1 MLARAKGLKGELI
14 RLRRAIHRH
23 PELGFREVKTAALI
37 AETLESLGIKVQIGV
52 AKTGVIGYL
61 GEGGPVVAIRADMDA
76 LPIQEL
82 NEVPYRSQ
90 LPGVMHACGHDAHV
104 AMALGAAI
112 LLKETEVEGEVRFLF
127 QPSEEHLDEEGKS
140 GAMRMVEE
148 RAMEGVEAIL
158 ALHVDSE
165 TESGIIKISPGPMA
179 AAVDSFKATIVGRGC
194 HGAYP
199 HRGVDPIFIAGQV
212 ILAIQGI
219 VSRRID
225 PVKEAVI
232 SIGTIHGGT
241 AENIIPEE
249 VELTGTIRS
258 FDQGVREQLHAEL
271 EKAFQVARTLG
282 GDFRLAIEEG
292 YPVMVNEERMTE
304 LIREVAIDLLG
315 EEKVLPKEPAMGAED
330 FSYFL
335 AQAPGAMFR
344 LGIKKGEIRPSHGP
358 HFDLD
363 EEVLPIGAAILAE
376 SARRYLASPL
386 IDFFGHHIGR

>member
-82 NEVPYRSQ
+82 NEVAYRSQ

-225 PVKEAVI
+225 PVKQAVI

-271 EKAFQVARTLG
+271 EKAFQVAQAMG
-282 GDFRLAIEEG
+282 GDFRLAIAEG

-304 LIREVAIDLLG
+304 LVRKVAIDLLG

-344 LGIKKGEIRPSHGP
+344 LGIKKGEMRPGHSP

-363 EEVLPIGAAILAE
+363 EEALPIGAAILAE
-376 SARRYLASPL
+376 SARRYLASP
-386 IDFFGHHIGR
+386 FN

>member
-82 NEVPYRSQ
+82 NEVAYRSQ

-271 EKAFQVARTLG
+271 EKAFQVAQAMG
-282 GDFRLAIEEG
+282 GDFRLTIEEG
-292 YPVMVNEERMTE
+292 YPVMVNEERMAE

-315 EEKVLPKEPAMGAED
+315 EEKVLPKELAMGAED

-344 LGIKKGEIRPSHGP
+344 LGIKKGEMRPGHSP

-363 EEVLPIGAAILAE
+363 EEALPIGAAILAA
-376 SARRYLASPL
+376 SARRYLASACN
-386 IDFFGHHIGR
+386 

>member
-1 MLARAKGLKGELI
+1 MLARAKALKGELI
-14 RLRRAIHRH
+14 RLHRAIHRH
-23 PELGFREVKTAALI
+23 PELGFEEVKTAALI
-37 AETLESLGIKVQIGV
+37 AETLESLGIKVQTGV

-90 LPGVMHACGHDAHV
+90 VPGVMHACGHDAHV
-104 AMALGAAI
+104 ATALGAAM
-112 LLKETEVEGEVRFLF
+112 LLREIKLEGEVRFLF
-127 QPSEEHLDEEGKS
+127 QPSEERVDEEGKS

-148 RAMEGVEAIL
+148 GVMEGVEAIL

-165 TESGIIKISPGPMA
+165 TESGVVKISPGPMSA
-179 AAVDSFKATIVGRGC
+179 GDDSFEATIMGRGC

-199 HRGVDPIFIAGQV
+199 HRGVDPIFIAGEV

-225 PVKEAVI
+225 PVKQAVI

-258 FDQGVREQLHAEL
+258 FEQEVREQLHTEL
-271 EKAFQVARTLG
+271 EKAFQVANALS
-282 GDFRLAIEEG
+282 GDFRLTIEEG
-292 YPVMVNEERMTE
+292 YPVMVNEEKMAE
-304 LIREVAIDLLG
+304 LIRGVAIDLLG
-315 EEKVLPKEPAMGAED
+315 QEKVLPKEPTMGAED

-344 LGIKKGEIRPSHGP
+344 LGIKKGEMRPGHSP

-363 EEVLPIGAAILAE
+363 EEALPIGAAILAE
-376 SARRYLASPL
+376 SARRYLASASN
-386 IDFFGHHIGR
+386 

>member
-1 MLARAKGLKGELI
+1 MLARAKKLKGELI

-37 AETLESLGIKVQIGV
+37 TETLESLGIRVQTGV

-61 GEGGPVVAIRADMDA
+61 GEGSSVVAIRADMDA

-82 NEVPYRSQ
+82 NEVSYRSQ
-90 LPGVMHACGHDAHV
+90 VPGVMHACGHDAHV
-104 AMALGAAI
+104 AMALGAAM
-112 LLKETEVEGEVRFLF
+112 LLKDMELGGEVRFLF
-127 QPSEEHLDEEGKS
+127 QPSEEDDDEEGKS

-148 RAMEGVEAIL
+148 GAMEGVKAIL

-179 AAVDSFKATIVGRGC
+179 AAVDSFKATIMGQGC

-199 HRGVDPIFIAGQV
+199 HRGVDPIFIAGEV
-212 ILAIQGI
+212 ILAIHGI

-225 PVKEAVI
+225 PVKQAVI
-232 SIGTIHGGT
+232 SIGSIHGGT
-241 AENIIPEE
+241 ADNIIPEG

-258 FDQGVREQLHAEL
+258 FEEEVREELFTEL
-271 EKAFQVARTLG
+271 EKAFQVTKALD
-282 GDFRLAIEEG
+282 GDFRLTIEKG
-292 YPVMVNEERMTE
+292 YPVTLNEEKMTE

-315 EEKVLPKEPAMGAED
+315 EDKVMPKEPAMGAED

-335 AQAPGAMFR
+335 AQASGAMFR
-344 LGIKKGEIRPSHGP
+344 LGVMKGEMRPGHSP
-358 HFDLD
+358 YFDLD
-363 EEVLPIGAAILAE
+363 EEALPIGAAILAE
-376 SARRYLASPL
+376 SARRYLASP
-386 IDFFGHHIGR
+386 FN

>member
-37 AETLESLGIKVQIGV
+37 AVTLESLGIKVQIGV

-82 NEVPYRSQ
+82 NEVAYRSQ

-104 AMALGAAI
+104 AMALGAAV
-112 LLKETEVEGEVRFLF
+112 LLKETKVEGEVRFLF

-148 RAMEGVEAIL
+148 GAMEGVEAIL

-165 TESGIIKISPGPMA
+165 MESGIIKISPGPMA

-225 PVKEAVI
+225 PVKAAVI

-241 AENIIPEE
+241 AENII
-249 VELTGTIRS
+249 
-258 FDQGVREQLHAEL
+258 
-271 EKAFQVARTLG
+271 
-282 GDFRLAIEEG
+282 
-292 YPVMVNEERMTE
+292 
-304 LIREVAIDLLG
+304 
-315 EEKVLPKEPAMGAED
+315 
-330 FSYFL
+330 
-335 AQAPGAMFR
+335 
-344 LGIKKGEIRPSHGP
+344 
-358 HFDLD
+358 
-363 EEVLPIGAAILAE
+363 
-376 SARRYLASPL
+376 
-386 IDFFGHHIGR
+386 

>member
-1 MLARAKGLKGELI
+1 MLARAKELKGELI

-37 AETLESLGIKVQIGV
+37 AETLESLGIKVRTGV

-61 GEGGPVVAIRADMDA
+61 GEGGPVLAIRADMDA

-90 LPGVMHACGHDAHV
+90 VPGLMHACGHDAHV
-104 AMALGAAI
+104 AVALGVAM
-112 LLKETEVEGEVRFLF
+112 LLKEMELEGEVRFLF
-127 QPSEEHLDEEGKS
+127 QPSEERVDEEGKS
-140 GAMRMVEE
+140 GAVRMVEGG
-148 RAMEGVEAIL
+148 AMEGVEAIL

-165 TESGIIKISPGPMA
+165 TESGVVKISPGPMA
-179 AAVDSFKATIVGRGC
+179 AAEDSFKATIMGRGC
-194 HGAYP
+194 HGAHP
-199 HRGVDPIFIAGQV
+199 DRGVDPIFIAGQV

-225 PVKEAVI
+225 PVKQAVI
-232 SIGTIHGGT
+232 SIGSIHGGT
-241 AENIIPEE
+241 AENVIPGE

-258 FDQGVREQLHAEL
+258 FEQGVREQLHTEL
-271 EKAFQVARTLG
+271 EKVFQVARVLG
-282 GDFRLAIEEG
+282 GDFRLTIEEG
-292 YPVMVNEERMTE
+292 YPVMVDEVKMAA

-315 EEKVLPKEPAMGAED
+315 EEKVWPKEPAMGAED

-344 LGIKKGEIRPSHGP
+344 LGVKRGEMRPGHSP

-363 EEVLPIGAAILAE
+363 EEALPIGAGILAE
-376 SARRYLASPL
+376 SARRYLASP
-386 IDFFGHHIGR
+386 FK

>member
-37 AETLESLGIKVQIGV
+37 AVTLESLGIKVQIGV

-82 NEVPYRSQ
+82 NEVAYRSQ

-219 VSRRID
+219 ISRRID

-249 VELTGTIRS
+249 VNLTGTIRS
-258 FDQGVREQLHAEL
+258 FDQGVREQLQAEL
-271 EKAFQVARTLG
+271 EKAFQVARALG

-292 YPVMVNEERMTE
+292 YPVMVNEERMAA

-315 EEKVLPKEPAMGAED
+315 EEKVLSKEPAMGAED

-344 LGIKKGEIRPSHGP
+344 LGIKRGEMRPGHSP

-363 EEVLPIGAAILAE
+363 EEALPIGAAILAE
-376 SARRYLASPL
+376 SARRYLASP
-386 IDFFGHHIGR
+386 FN

>member
-1 MLARAKGLKGELI
+1 MLARAKELKGELT

-37 AETLESLGIKVQIGV
+37 AETLESLRIRVQTGV

-90 LPGVMHACGHDAHV
+90 VPGVMHACGHDAHV
-104 AMALGAAI
+104 AMALGAAM
-112 LLKETEVEGEVRFLF
+112 LLREIELEGEVRFLF
-127 QPSEEHLDEEGKS
+127 QPSEERPDEEGKS
-140 GAMRMVEE
+140 GALRMAEE
-148 RAMEGVEAIL
+148 GVMEGVEAIL

-165 TESGIIKISPGPMA
+165 TESGSIKISPGPMA
-179 AAVDSFKATIVGRGC
+179 AAVDSFKATIMGRGC

-199 HRGVDPIFIAGQV
+199 HRGVDPIFIAGEV

-225 PVKEAVI
+225 PVKQAVV

-241 AENIIPEE
+241 AENIIPQE

-258 FDQGVREQLHAEL
+258 FEQGVREQLHTEL
-271 EKAFQVARTLG
+271 EKAFRVARALG
-282 GDFRLAIEEG
+282 GDFRFNIEEG
-292 YPVMVNEERMTE
+292 YPVMVNGERMAE
-304 LIREVAIDLLG
+304 LIREVAIALLG
-315 EEKVLPKEPAMGAED
+315 QEKVLPKEPAMGAED
-330 FSYFL
+330 FSFFL

-344 LGIKKGEIRPSHGP
+344 LGVKKGEMRPGHSP

-363 EEVLPIGAAILAE
+363 EEALPIGAAILAE
-376 SARRYLASPL
+376 SARRCLAAA
-386 IDFFGHHIGR
+386 FN

>member
-1 MLARAKGLKGELI
+1 MLARAKGLKREI
-14 RLRRAIHRH
+14 VRLRRAIHRH

-37 AETLESLGIKVQIGV
+37 AVTLESLGIKVQIGV

-82 NEVPYRSQ
+82 TEVVYRSQ

-148 RAMEGVEAIL
+148 GAMEGVEAIL

-165 TESGIIKISPGPMA
+165 TESGIVKISPGPMA

-258 FDQGVREQLHAEL
+258 FEQGVREQLRAEL
-271 EKAFQVARTLG
+271 EKAFQVAQAMG

-292 YPVMVNEERMTE
+292 YPVMVNEERMAE

-315 EEKVLPKEPAMGAED
+315 EEKVLSKEPAMGAED

-344 LGIKKGEIRPSHGP
+344 LGVKKGEMRPGHSP

-363 EEVLPIGAAILAE
+363 EGALPIGAAILAE
-376 SARRYLASPL
+376 SAKRYLASP
-386 IDFFGHHIGR
+386 FN

>member
-1 MLARAKGLKGELI
+1 MLAKAKELKGEFI

-37 AETLESLGIKVQIGV
+37 AETLESLGIRVQTGV

-76 LPIQEL
+76 LPILEL
-82 NEVPYRSQ
+82 NEVAYSSQ
-90 LPGVMHACGHDAHV
+90 VPGVMHACGHDAHV
-104 AMALGAAI
+104 AMALGAAM
-112 LLKETEVEGEVRFLF
+112 LLKEMELEGEVRFLF
-127 QPSEEHLDEEGKS
+127 QPSEEHPDEEGIS
-140 GAMRMVEE
+140 GAPRMIEE
-148 RAMEGVEAIL
+148 ESMDGVGAIL

-165 TESGIIKISPGPMA
+165 TESGFVQISPGPIA
-179 AAVDSFKATIVGRGC
+179 AAVDSFEATIVGRGC

-199 HRGVDPIFIAGQV
+199 HRGVDPIFIAGEV

-225 PVKEAVI
+225 SVKRAVI
-232 SIGTIHGGT
+232 SIGSIRGGT
-241 AENIIPEE
+241 AENIIPKE

-258 FDQGVREQLHAEL
+258 FEQEVREQLHAEL
-271 EKAFQVARTLG
+271 EKAFQVARALG
-282 GDFRLAIEEG
+282 GDFRLTIEEG
-292 YPVMVNEERMTE
+292 YPVMVNEGRMTQ

-315 EEKVLPKEPAMGAED
+315 EEEVLPEEPAMGAED

-344 LGIKKGEIRPSHGP
+344 LGVKKGKMRPGHSP

-363 EEVLPIGAAILAE
+363 EEALPIGAAILAE
-376 SARRYLASPL
+376 SARRYLASP
-386 IDFFGHHIGR
+386 FN

>member
-1 MLARAKGLKGELI
+1 
-14 RLRRAIHRH
+14 
-23 PELGFREVKTAALI
+23 
-37 AETLESLGIKVQIGV
+37 
-52 AKTGVIGYL
+52 
-61 GEGGPVVAIRADMDA
+61 
-76 LPIQEL
+76 
-82 NEVPYRSQ
+82 
-90 LPGVMHACGHDAHV
+90 
-104 AMALGAAI
+104 

-148 RAMEGVEAIL
+148 GAMEGVEAIL

-271 EKAFQVARTLG
+271 EKAFQVAQAMG

-292 YPVMVNEERMTE
+292 YPVMVNEERMAE

-315 EEKVLPKEPAMGAED
+315 EEKVLPREPAMGAED

-344 LGIKKGEIRPSHGP
+344 LGIKRGEMRPGHSP

-363 EEVLPIGAAILAE
+363 EEALPIGAAILAE
-376 SARRYLASPL
+376 SARRYLASP
-386 IDFFGHHIGR
+386 FN

>member
-1 MLARAKGLKGELI
+1 MLTRAKELKGELI

-37 AETLESLGIKVQIGV
+37 AETLESLGIKVQTGV

-61 GEGGPVVAIRADMDA
+61 GEGSPVVAIRADMDA

-90 LPGVMHACGHDAHV
+90 VPGVMHACGHDAHV
-104 AMALGAAI
+104 ATALGAAM
-112 LLKETEVEGEVRFLF
+112 LLKEMELEGEVRFLF
-127 QPSEEHLDEEGKS
+127 QPSEERVDEEGKS
-140 GAMRMVEE
+140 GAVRMVEE
-148 RAMEGVEAIL
+148 GAMEGVGAIL

-165 TESGIIKISPGPMA
+165 TESGMVKTSPGPMSA
-179 AAVDSFKATIVGRGC
+179 GDDSFVATIMGRGC

-199 HRGVDPIFIAGQV
+199 HRGVDPIFIAGEV

-225 PVKEAVI
+225 PVKQAVV

-241 AENIIPEE
+241 ADNVIPQE

-258 FDQGVREQLHAEL
+258 FEQGVREQLHTEL
-271 EKAFQVARTLG
+271 EKAFQVARALG
-282 GDFRLAIEEG
+282 GDFRLTIEEG
-292 YPVMVNEERMTE
+292 YPVMVNEEKMAE

-315 EEKVLPKEPAMGAED
+315 EEKVWPKEPAMGAED

-335 AQAPGAMFR
+335 AQEPGALFR
-344 LGIKKGEIRPSHGP
+344 LGVKKGEMRPGHSP

-363 EEVLPIGAAILAE
+363 EEALPIGAAILAE
-376 SARRYLASPL
+376 SARRYLASP
-386 IDFFGHHIGR
+386 FN

>member
-82 NEVPYRSQ
+82 NEVAYRSQ

-225 PVKEAVI
+225 PVKQAVI

-271 EKAFQVARTLG
+271 EKAFQVAQAMG

-292 YPVMVNEERMTE
+292 YPVMVNEERMAE

-344 LGIKKGEIRPSHGP
+344 LGIKKGEMRPGHSP

-363 EEVLPIGAAILAE
+363 EEALPIGAGILAE
-376 SARRYLASPL
+376 CARRYLASA
-386 IDFFGHHIGR
+386 FN

>member
-1 MLARAKGLKGELI
+1 MLDRAKELQGELI
-14 RLRRAIHRH
+14 RLRRAIHRY
-23 PELGFREVKTAALI
+23 PELGFREVKTSALI
-37 AETLESLGIKVQIGV
+37 AETLESLGIEVQAGV
-52 AKTGVIGYL
+52 AETGVIGYL
-61 GEGGPVVAIRADMDA
+61 GEGSPVVALRADMDA

-82 NEVPYRSQ
+82 NEVPYRSRV
-90 LPGVMHACGHDAHV
+90 PGVMHACGHDAHV
-104 AMALGAAI
+104 AMVLGAAM
-112 LLKETEVEGEVRFLF
+112 LLKEMELEGEVRFLF
-127 QPSEEHLDEEGKS
+127 QPSEERVDEEGKS
-140 GAMRMVEE
+140 GAVRMVEE
-148 RAMEGVEAIL
+148 GVMEGVGAIL

-165 TESGIIKISPGPMA
+165 TESGVVKISPGPMA
-179 AAVDSFKATIVGRGC
+179 AAVDSFEATIIGRGC

-225 PVKEAVI
+225 PVKQAVI
-232 SIGTIHGGT
+232 SIGSIHAGT

-258 FDQGVREQLHAEL
+258 FEEEVREGLHTEL
-271 EKAFQVARTLG
+271 EKAFQVAKALG
-282 GDFRLAIEEG
+282 GEFRLTIEKG
-292 YPVMVNEERMTE
+292 YPVMVNEEKMAA

-315 EEKVLPKEPAMGAED
+315 EEKVLPKEPTMGAED

-344 LGIKKGEIRPSHGP
+344 LGVKKGEMRPGHSP

-376 SARRYLASPL
+376 SARRYLAL
-386 IDFFGHHIGR
+386 GFN

>member
-1 MLARAKGLKGELI
+1 MLARANELKGELI

-37 AETLESLGIKVQIGV
+37 AETLESLGIKVQTGV

-82 NEVPYRSQ
+82 NEVSYRSQ
-90 LPGVMHACGHDAHV
+90 VPGVMHACGHDAHV
-104 AMALGAAI
+104 AIVLGAAM
-112 LLKETEVEGEVRFLF
+112 LLKEMELKGEVRLLF
-127 QPSEEHLDEEGKS
+127 QPSEEHPYEEGKS
-140 GAMRMVEE
+140 GAPRMVEE
-148 RAMEGVEAIL
+148 GVMERVGAIL
-158 ALHVDSE
+158 ALHVDAE
-165 TESGIIKISPGPMA
+165 TDSGVVKISPGPMA
-179 AAVDSFKATIVGRGC
+179 AAVDSFEATIMGRGC

-199 HRGVDPIFIAGQV
+199 HRGVDPIFIAGEV

-225 PVKEAVI
+225 PVKQAVI

-258 FDQGVREQLHAEL
+258 FEQGVREQLQTEL
-271 EKAFQVARTLG
+271 EKAFQVARTLS
-282 GDFRLAIEEG
+282 GDFRLTIEGG
-292 YPVMVNEERMTE
+292 YPVMVNEERMAG

-315 EEKVLPKEPAMGAED
+315 EEKVLAKEPSMGAED

-335 AQAPGAMFR
+335 AQAPGALFR
-344 LGIKKGEIRPSHGP
+344 LGIKRGEMRPGHSP

-363 EEVLPIGAAILAE
+363 EEALPIGAAILAE
-376 SARRYLASPL
+376 SARRYLTSA
-386 IDFFGHHIGR
+386 FN

>member
-1 MLARAKGLKGELI
+1 MLARAKELKEKII

-37 AETLESLGIKVQIGV
+37 AETLESRGIKVQTGV

-61 GEGGPVVAIRADMDA
+61 REGDPVVAIRADMDA

-82 NEVPYRSQ
+82 NEVAYRSRV
-90 LPGVMHACGHDAHV
+90 PGVMHACGHDAHV
-104 AMALGAAI
+104 AMTLGAAM
-112 LLKETEVEGEVRFLF
+112 LLKEMELEGEVRLLF
-127 QPSEEHLDEEGKS
+127 QPSEEHPDEEKKS

-148 RAMEGVEAIL
+148 RAMEGIDAIL

-165 TESGIIKISPGPMA
+165 TESGVVKISPGPMA
-179 AAVDSFKATIVGRGC
+179 AAVDSFKATILGRGC

-225 PVKEAVI
+225 PVKQAVI
-232 SIGTIHGGT
+232 SLGTIHGGT

-271 EKAFQVARTLG
+271 EKAFQVAQALG

-292 YPVMVNEERMTE
+292 YPVMVNEERMAE

-344 LGIKKGEIRPSHGP
+344 LGIKKGEMRPSHSP

-363 EEVLPIGAAILAE
+363 EEALPIGAAILAE
-376 SARRYLASPL
+376 SARRYLASP
-386 IDFFGHHIGR
+386 FN

>member
-37 AETLESLGIKVQIGV
+37 AVTLESLGIKVQIGV

-82 NEVPYRSQ
+82 NEVAYRSQ

-225 PVKEAVI
+225 PVKQAVI

-292 YPVMVNEERMTE
+292 YPVMVNEEEDGRTHTRGSHRPLRRGE
-304 LIREVAIDLLG
+304 GLVQGAGDGGGGFQLLLG
-315 EEKVLPKEPAMGAED
+315 PGTRGHVPLGDKERGD
-330 FSYFL
+330 
-335 AQAPGAMFR
+335 APWPQSS
-344 LGIKKGEIRPSHGP
+344 L
-358 HFDLD
+358 
-363 EEVLPIGAAILAE
+363 
-376 SARRYLASPL
+376 
-386 IDFFGHHIGR
+386 